1 MRLPGGGLSWKE
13 FFQALKREMTRDNLT
28 DWAGAVTYAGVMA
41 LFPALLFLVALAS
54 IVITPEQAEQI
65 VQQLG
70 TVAPGDVTQIVG
82 DRIKAIA
89 SDSKGGL
96 LTVGALV
103 ALWSASSGISALQ
116 RALNIIYGVE
126 EGRPFWKARGV
137 ALAMTLVTGALA
149 VLAALVAVAS
159 PALGNAIGGPLG
171 TAIIWLRLPVAGL
184 IMMFVWALLF
194 YALPDVEQQF
204 KFITPGSVMGV
215 VLWVIAS
222 WGFSLYVSNFGNYD
236 ATYGSL
242 GGIIVM
248 LLWMYL
254 SSVVLLLG
262 AESNAVIEHKSEEGK
277 RAGAKR
283 LAEAGRTG
291 SKTEALEPKEP
302 PGSFGSGLAAGRI
315 EAGARARAAVGL
327 AALVGAALWL
337 RKRET

>member
-1 MRLPGGGLSWKE
+1 MSWKE
-13 FFQALKREMTRDNLT
+13 FFQALKREVTGDNLT

-41 LFPALLFLVALAS
+41 LFPLLLFLVALAS
-54 IVITPEQAEQI
+54 LVITTEQAEQI

-70 TVAPGDVTQIVG
+70 AVAPGDVTRIVG
-82 DRIKAIA
+82 ERIKAIA
-89 SDSKGGL
+89 SEPKGGL

-103 ALWSASSGISALQ
+103 ALWSASSGVSALQ

-126 EGRPFWKARGV
+126 EGRPFWKARGI
-137 ALAMTLVTGALA
+137 ALVMTLVTGGLA
-149 VLAALVAVAS
+149 VVAGLVAVAS
-159 PALGNAIGGPLG
+159 PVLGNAVGGPLG
-171 TAIIWLRLPVAGL
+171 TAIVWLRLPVAGL
-184 IMMFVWALLF
+184 IMMFVWALLY
-194 YALPDVEQQF
+194 YALPDVEQSF
-204 KFITPGSVMGV
+204 KFISPGSVIGV

-248 LLWMYL
+248 LLWMYI

-262 AESNAVIEHKSEEGK
+262 AEANAVIEHKSEEGK

-283 LAEAGRTG
+283 LADAGRTG
-291 SKTEALEPKEP
+291 SKTEELEPTEP
-302 PGSFGSGLAAGRI
+302 AGSFGSGLAAGRG
-315 EAGARARAAVGL
+315 EARARARAAAGL